1 MGTKYTV
8 VEKKLD
14 KEISLVLAEG
24 EAPYKL
30 KSGKT
35 TYSDFLSNPMQ
46 IIQTIRAG
54 IPYTLFSTISDYT
67 PFTEK
72 DWAEFLDIS
81 TKSLQRYKQ
90 SNHQFKPIHTEKIIE
105 MSEVTHAGLEFFRSN
120 EKFRL
125 WLDTPNF
132 ALGNLP
138 PIELLKDSYGKE
150 MVMAE
155 ITRLSHGIFA

>member
-1 MGTKYTV
+1 MAANYTV

-14 KEISLVLAEG
+14 KEISLVLADAEV
-24 EAPYKL
+24 PYTT
-30 KSGKT
+30 KSKKT

-46 IIQTIRAG
+46 IIQTIRTG

-90 SNHQFKPIHTEKIIE
+90 SNHQFRPIHTEKIIE
-105 MSEVTHAGLEFFRSN
+105 MSEVTHAGLEFFKSN
-120 EKFRL
+120 GKFRQ

>member
-1 MGTKYTV
+1 MNANYTV
-8 VEKKLD
+8 LERKLD
-14 KEISLVLAEG
+14 KEISMVLADAEV
-24 EAPYKL
+24 PYKT
-30 KSGKT
+30 KKT
-35 TYSDFLSNPMQ
+35 TYSDFLANPLQ
-46 IIQTIRAG
+46 IIHTIRSG

-72 DWAEFLDIS
+72 DWADFLDIS

-90 SNHQFKPIHTEKIIE
+90 TGHQFKPIHTEKIIE
-105 MSEVTHAGLEFFRSN
+105 MSEVTHTGLEFFKSN

-132 ALGNLP
+132 ALGNLR

-155 ITRLSHGIFA
+155 ITRLSHGIFS

>member
-1 MGTKYTV
+1 MNTNYTV
-8 VEKKLD
+8 LERKLD
-14 KEISLVLAEG
+14 KEISMVLADAA
-24 EAPYKL
+24 APYKA
-30 KSGKT
+30 KTHKT

-67 PFTEK
+67 PFSEK

-90 SNHQFKPIHTEKIIE
+90 TGHQFKPIHSEKIIE
-105 MSEVTHAGLEFFRSN
+105 MSEVTHVGLEFFKSN

-125 WLDTPNF
+125 WLDTPNY
-132 ALGNLP
+132 ALGNLRP
-138 PIELLKDSYGKE
+138 FDLLKDSYGKE

-155 ITRLSHGIFA
+155 ITRLNHGIFS

>member
-1 MGTKYTV
+1 MNANYSLI
-8 VEKKLD
+8 ERKLD
-14 KEISLVLAEG
+14 KEINAVLADAEV
-24 EAPYKL
+24 PYQK
-30 KSGKT
+30 KPKKT

-46 IIQTIRAG
+46 ISQTIRSG
-54 IPYTLFSTISDYT
+54 IPYKLFSTIYDYT

-72 DWAEFLDIS
+72 DWAAFLDIS

-105 MSEVTHAGLEFFRSN
+105 MSEVTHAGLEFFKSN

-132 ALGNLP
+132 ALGNLRP
-138 PIELLKDSYGKE
+138 LELLKDSYGKE

>member
-1 MGTKYTV
+1 MNSNYTV
-8 VEKKLD
+8 VERKLD
-14 KEISLVLAEG
+14 KEISLVLAEA
-24 EAPYKL
+24 EAAYQTRSK
-30 KSGKT
+30 KT
-35 TYSDFLSNPMQ
+35 TYSDFLSNPLQ
-46 IIQTIRAG
+46 ISQTIRGG
-54 IPYTLFSTISDYT
+54 IPYALFSTISDYT

-90 SNHQFKPIHTEKIIE
+90 SNHQFKPLHTEKIIE
-105 MSEVTHAGLEFFRSN
+105 MSEVTHAGLEFFKSN

-132 ALGNLP
+132 ALGNLR